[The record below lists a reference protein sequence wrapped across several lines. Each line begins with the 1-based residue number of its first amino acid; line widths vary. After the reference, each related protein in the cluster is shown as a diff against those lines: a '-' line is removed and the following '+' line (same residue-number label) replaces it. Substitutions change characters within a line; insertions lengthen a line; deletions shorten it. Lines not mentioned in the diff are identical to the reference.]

1 SRPRGQFRILLT
13 LRLGQRGD
21 LLKLPDPA
29 LREYILRRFP
39 MLAGLQFGKQDAHV
53 YRLARHVADRFWAPG
68 AALVGDAA
76 HATHPAGA
84 TGMSLA
90 ITGAARLADRLA
102 PHLAEAPDTE
112 LDRALADY
120 DAERRPAATAAVGS

>member
-1 SRPRGQFRILLT
+1 HLDNSDALVVVSRPRRGFRILLT
-13 LRLGQRGD
+13 LRLGTRGD
-21 LLKLPDPA
+21 LLKRPDPA
-29 LREYILRRFP
+29 LRDYVVGRFP
-39 MLAGLQFGKQDAHV
+39 SLAELRFRKADAHV

-90 ITGAARLADRLA
+90 ITGADRLADRLA
-102 PHLAEAPDTE
+102 PLLLGAAPAGE
-112 LDRALADY
+112 IDRAL
-120 DAERRPAATAAVGS
+120 